1 MTTPRPN
8 QIRLPFITQR
18 PLEDGCGASVLQILT
33 GKPLAEI
40 ESHFGWKNGE
50 LRRSNWE
57 DIIRILPLYG
67 WQFGARQEVESWDE
81 VHGLAV
87 MHVHDDHFML
97 YDADTK
103 VFYDPW
109 EFEGPSLVTN
119 RKPISTLTV
128 WKSADWAYPRA
139 TKIG

>member
-1 MTTPRPN
+1 MTTPSPDH
-8 QIRLPFITQR
+8 IRLPFVTQR
-18 PLEDGCGASVLQILT
+18 PLEDGCGASVLQMLT

-50 LRRSNWE
+50 LRRSTWE

-67 WQFGARQEVESWDE
+67 WQFGARQEVESWDD
-81 VHGLAV
+81 VRGLAV

-97 YDADTK
+97 YDADNK

-109 EFEGPSLVTN
+109 EFEGPSLATN
-119 RKPISTLTV
+119 RRPISCLTV
-128 WKSADWAYPRA
+128 WKSVD
-139 TKIG
+139 